1 MNHVHIAA
9 DNTAKFISF
18 EEAQLLNWEGVQNC
32 RDWKTIEDAER
43 VAELLNKSDKSD
55 RHLAIDNGANVWPRY
70 DVIEIPQVGEPVS
83 RAFNGDYYPA
93 GFITKI
99 SKSLKIITTDTGSRF
114 FRRKQTGKWVES
126 GTWSMVHGHKSELNP
141 SF

>member
-18 EEAQLLNWEGVQNC
+18 EEAQMLNWEGVQNC

-55 RHLAIDNGANVWPRY
+55 RYLAIDNGDHVSPRY
-70 DVIEIPQVGEPVS
+70 DVIEIPQVGDPVS

-93 GFITKI
+93 GRIVKI
-99 SKSLKIITTDTGSRF
+99 SKSLKIITTDTGVRF
-114 FRRKQTGKWVES
+114 FRRKQTAKWIES

>member
-18 EEAQLLNWEGVQNC
+18 EEAQLLGWEGVQNC

>member
-18 EEAQLLNWEGVQNC
+18 EEAQKLNWEGVQSR
-32 RDWKTIEDAER
+32 RDWKTFEEAER
-43 VAELLNKSDKSD
+43 IAKLLNETDGSD
-55 RHLAIDNGANVWPRY
+55 RYIAVDSGEHVRPRY
-70 DVIEIPQVGEPVS
+70 DVIEVPQIGDPVS

-93 GFITKI
+93 GHIVKI
-99 SKSLKIITTDTGSRF
+99 SKSLKIITTDTGVRF
-114 FRRKQTGKWVES
+114 FRRKQSARWVEG
-126 GTWSMVHGHKSELNP
+126 GTWSMVHGHKSELNR

>member
-18 EEAQLLNWEGVQNC
+18 EEAQKLNWEGVQDRNN
-32 RDWKTIEDAER
+32 WFTFEEAER
-43 VAELLNKSDKSD
+43 IAKLLNETDKSD
-55 RHLAIDNGANVWPRY
+55 RYIAVDSGEHVRPRY
-70 DVIEIPQVGEPVS
+70 DVIEVPQIGDPVS
-83 RAFNGDYYPA
+83 RAFNGDYREA
-93 GFITKI
+93 GHIAKI
-99 SKSLKIITTDTGSRF
+99 SKSLKIITTDTGVRF
-114 FRRKQTGKWVES
+114 FRRKQTAKWIES